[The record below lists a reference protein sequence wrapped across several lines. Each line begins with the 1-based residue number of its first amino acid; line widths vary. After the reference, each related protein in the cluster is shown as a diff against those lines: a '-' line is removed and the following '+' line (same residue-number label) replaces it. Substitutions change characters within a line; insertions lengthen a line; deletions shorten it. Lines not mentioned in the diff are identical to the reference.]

1 MPSRLAPGPV
11 NSDVSIREAVCVHTS
26 KIYDSCKDKDCLENM
41 RVYLT
46 ETSQANLDNGL
57 NVRARSAE
65 LLWASPMVEPV
76 SFNRGYYTVDIRFYY
91 KIRADVCMSSGLV
104 APIEGLAS
112 FTKRVLLF
120 GSEGSAKIF
129 TSDIG
134 ASCVDRNVIDSTNLP
149 RAVVEITVR

>member
-1 MPSRLAPGPV
+1 MPSRVTPGPV
-11 NSDVSIREAVCVHTS
+11 QSDVSIREAVCVHTS

-46 ETSQANLDNGL
+46 ANSQAAVDNGL

-65 LLWASPMVEPV
+65 LLWASPAVEPV
-76 SFNRGYYTVDIRFYY
+76 SFNRGYYTVDTRFYY

-104 APIEGLAS
+104 APISGLAS

-120 GSEGSAKIF
+120 GSEGAAKIF
-129 TSDIG
+129 SSDVG
-134 ASCVDRNVIDSTNLP
+134 GSCVDRNVIEGSNLP
-149 RAVVEITVR
+149 RAVVEITVP